1 MNKALLRKIA
11 AHKFKLLGIVSSIL
25 LVISISILATGE
37 KEDPISN
44 IAANLHLN
52 IWDWLALIVAFM
64 SFVVSFMTWHSQ
76 NETMKNTAIIGK
88 EELQDKL
95 AGSYHSLIRNVV
107 NLYSLYIKLDQNEWK
122 SYPSEEYMWKMKLT
136 EFDENSI
143 SVRLVYGDRFH
154 KIQNLN
160 ELIRFFNMHVDAAVL
175 HLKNG
180 TMGLDVKKRDL
191 IGLNAMI
198 WLIASHLSLTMA
210 NLFPRNGSRE
220 NYTKIRTNIK
230 ECLNQWYDGIEKA
243 TTSIPIDNYKSLFGD
258 IGNQPFVKNLFNDRS
273 DEKADFIKKISS
285 VIVFHLSKRPDG
297 YDRIPLIE
305 L

>member
-1 MNKALLRKIA
+1 MYKKLLRKIS

-25 LVISISILATGE
+25 LIISVSILATGE

-44 IAANLHLN
+44 IATNLHLN

-64 SFVVSFMTWHSQ
+64 SFIVSSMTWYSQ

-107 NLYSLYIKLDQNEWK
+107 NLYSLYIKLDQDEWK
-122 SYPSEEYMWKMKLT
+122 SYPSEEYMWKIKLT

-143 SVRLVYGDRFH
+143 SVRLVYGDRFY

-160 ELIRFFNMHVDAAVL
+160 ELIRFFNMHVDAAIL

-180 TMGLDVKKRDL
+180 AIELDVKKRDL
-191 IGLNAMI
+191 TGLNAMI
-198 WLIASHLSLTMA
+198 WLIANHLSLTMV
-210 NLFPRNGSRE
+210 NLFPSDNGSE
-220 NYTKIRTNIK
+220 NYAKIRTNIK
-230 ECLNQWYDGIEKA
+230 ECINQWYNGIDKA
-243 TTSIPIDNYKSLFGD
+243 TASIPLDNYKSMFSD
-258 IGNQPFVKNLFNDRS
+258 IENHPFVKSLYKDRS
-273 DEKADFIKKISS
+273 DDKADFIMKISS
-285 VIVFHLSKRPDG
+285 VIAFHLSKRPDG
-297 YDRIPLIE
+297 YDRIPLIG